1 MPRKTGSIIRN
12 SITFILEAWVV
23 LYYLADPQMDGCSN
37 RHSLGSISDW
47 PKLMRQAYDNLQPGG
62 WIEVVDFETW
72 ATTDDDSLPKNSSY
86 QEFQEQLSN
95 AAQKFGKIMNI
106 SPQFKDLVQAAGFQG
121 VTEEQHKAP
130 LSPWPKDKKLKE
142 LGRYLNVQMMD
153 AIEPYSLALF
163 TRVLK
168 WDATRIQLLLAGV
181 REDLQNLDYH
191 MYSVVHC
198 VYGQKPPS

>member
-1 MPRKTGSIIRN
+1 
-12 SITFILEAWVV
+12 
-23 LYYLADPQMDGCSN
+23 
-37 RHSLGSISDW
+37 
-47 PKLMRQAYDNLQPGG
+47 
-62 WIEVVDFETW
+62 
-72 ATTDDDSLPKNSSY
+72 
-86 QEFQEQLSN
+86 
-95 AAQKFGKIMNI
+95 MNI

-142 LGRYLNVQMMD
+142 LGKYLNVQMMD

-168 WDATRIQLLLAGV
+168 WDAPRIQLLLAGV

-191 MYSVVHC
+191 MYSVVYVVPSILSHQGETKLLTVIRRHC